1 MKRDGI
7 KKGIY
12 ILPNLFTT
20 ANLFCGFFSIIRA
33 INGDFLTSAWMI
45 LFAGVFDFLDG
56 RVARLTRTQSRFGLE
71 YDSLV
76 DLASFG
82 LAPAVLMYTWTLFDF
97 SRFGWSA
104 AFLFFAC
111 GALRLAR
118 FNVQAANVEKKSF
131 QGLPIPAAAYCLA
144 SYIILYNHLFGT
156 GRAESYAMVLMT
168 FVLALLMVS
177 NVSYRSFKGL
187 DFNRRASFFY
197 LVLMV
202 AVLFVIASEPAV
214 MIFVFSAGYVVLGI
228 TEEIIH
234 SPRKVRNFADFV
246 AHYFHTPDGE
256 EEAEAK
262 RRTLK
267 VIGIKEGA
275 DKDRHNLA

>member
-1 MKRDGI
+1 M

-20 ANLFCGFFSIIRA
+20 ANLFCGFFAVIRA
-33 INGDFLTSAWMI
+33 INGDFLTAAWMI

-56 RVARLTRTQSRFGLE
+56 RVARLTRTQSPFGLE

-82 LAPAVLMYTWTLFDF
+82 LAPAILMYTWSLLHFK
-97 SRFGWSA
+97 RFGWSA

-144 SYIILYNHLFGT
+144 SYIILYHHLFGP
-156 GRAESYAMVLMT
+156 GAAESYAMVFMT

-177 NVSYRSFKGL
+177 NVPYRSFKVL

-197 LVLMV
+197 LVLLV
-202 AVLFVIASEPAV
+202 AALFVIASEPAV
-214 MIFVFSAGYVVLGI
+214 MIFVVSAGYVVMGI
-228 TEEIIH
+228 VEEIIR
-234 SPRKVRNFADFV
+234 SPRKIRTFADFLS
-246 AHYFHTPDGE
+246 HYFREPEGE
-256 EEAEAK
+256 EETEGK

-275 DKDRHNLA
+275 DKDRRNLV